1 MSSRHT
7 KNYKA
12 VVPGTWSGTVADW
25 QVSWLWKC
33 SVVHTVHSSN
43 DSVGKLCCQLFTLPF
58 LLAAHIAHGFEYI
71 WHKTTDDAVYA
82 EPLTVTMATK
92 LEW

>member
-1 MSSRHT
+1 
-7 KNYKA
+7 
-12 VVPGTWSGTVADW
+12 
-25 QVSWLWKC
+25 
-33 SVVHTVHSSN
+33 
-43 DSVGKLCCQLFTLPF
+43 LCCQLFTLPF

-92 LEW
+92 LE